1 MTWSSAIILRKT
13 VVSHWLKSPLCSSWK
28 FIAAYSNFK
37 MANCCRC
44 RGLTRAIYIL
54 SIEHL
59 RMLCLSRESNPG
71 PPALQAST
79 LWKEPFERP
88 YLVAIRDLTCVATAP
103 PQVTMGDRGW
113 IRLRVT
119 YAWRSDRMHVA
130 AWELRIT
137 SGSPL
142 CRGLTRAIYILSI
155 EHLRMLCLSRESN
168 PGPPALQAS
177 TLWKEP
183 FERPYL
189 VAIRD
194 LARFYI
200 FCTLT
205 GDNDQYPSLNIWLQP
220 EYFTAENWKT
230 AHWVCKHNKLLR

>member
-1 MTWSSAIILRKT
+1 
-13 VVSHWLKSPLCSSWK
+13 
-28 FIAAYSNFK
+28 
-37 MANCCRC
+37 
-44 RGLTRAIYIL
+44 
-54 SIEHL
+54 
-59 RMLCLSRESNPG
+59 MLCLSRESNPG

-79 LWKEPFERP
+79 LWKEPFERS
-88 YLVAIRDLTCVATAP
+88 YLVAIRDLSCVATAP
-103 PQVTMGDRGW
+103 PQVTMMGDRGW

-189 VAIRD
+189 VALRD
-194 LARFYI
+194 LSCVATLLTFSDTVYGQNHWMYLMICKGPGFLESYDLAPHPPPAPPPPASCLSFSLFLPVVPVELTDGGGGEGEKPNHTTARKSGP
-200 FCTLT
+200 L
-205 GDNDQYPSLNIWLQP
+205 
-220 EYFTAENWKT
+220 
-230 AHWVCKHNKLLR
+230 

>member
-1 MTWSSAIILRKT
+1 MPFGGRDMHQSNTIHSGPEAIVFR
-13 VVSHWLKSPLCSSWK
+13 LCL
-28 FIAAYSNFK
+28 AEY
-37 MANCCRC
+37 C
-44 RGLTRAIYIL
+44 RGLTRANYIL

-59 RMLCLSRESNPG
+59 RMSCLSRESNPG

-130 AWELRIT
+130 AWELCIT

-155 EHLRMLCLSRESN
+155 EHLRMSCLSRESN

-194 LARFYI
+194 LTCVATIPWYFLGYS
-200 FCTLT
+200 FTNTEYL
-205 GDNDQYPSLNIWLQP
+205 WLPQGG
-220 EYFTAENWKT
+220 EFLYF
-230 AHWVCKHNKLLR
+230 

>member
-1 MTWSSAIILRKT
+1 MQRFATNDLNTKTFAPEDMTWSSAIILRKT

-79 LWKEPFERP
+79 LWKEPFERL

-113 IRLRVT
+113 FGCVWRAHGDPTECMSLRENCASRRGHHYVE
-119 YAWRSDRMHVA
+119 AWPEPS
-130 AWELRIT
+130 T
-137 SGSPL
+137 SFP
-142 CRGLTRAIYILSI
+142 
-155 EHLRMLCLSRESN
+155 
-168 PGPPALQAS
+168 
-177 TLWKEP
+177 
-183 FERPYL
+183 
-189 VAIRD
+189 
-194 LARFYI
+194 
-200 FCTLT
+200 
-205 GDNDQYPSLNIWLQP
+205 
-220 EYFTAENWKT
+220 
-230 AHWVCKHNKLLR
+230 

>member
-1 MTWSSAIILRKT
+1 MFCILNMLFYHP
-13 VVSHWLKSPLCSSWK
+13 VSEATPDSK
-28 FIAAYSNFK
+28 ITGAY
-37 MANCCRC
+37 C

-54 SIEHL
+54 SIGY
-59 RMLCLSRESNPG
+59 LS
-71 PPALQAST
+71 
-79 LWKEPFERP
+79 
-88 YLVAIRDLTCVATAP
+88 TAP

-113 IRLRVT
+113 TRLRVM

-155 EHLRMLCLSRESN
+155 EYLSMMCLSGDLN
-168 PGPPALQAS
+168 PGSPALQAS

-194 LARFYI
+194 LTCVATIQYIMHPRFSSAWY
-200 FCTLT
+200 F
-205 GDNDQYPSLNIWLQP
+205 SP
-220 EYFTAENWKT
+220 ELKFSPASG
-230 AHWVCKHNKLLR
+230 